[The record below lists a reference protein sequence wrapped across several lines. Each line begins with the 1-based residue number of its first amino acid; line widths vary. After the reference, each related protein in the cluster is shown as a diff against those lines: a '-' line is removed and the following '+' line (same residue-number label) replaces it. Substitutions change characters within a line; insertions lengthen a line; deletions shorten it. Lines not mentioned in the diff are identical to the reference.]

1 MASSGGMNAP
11 SNVLGLGPEPQSG
24 EPKLYGKGPN
34 ASLEQEA
41 LDYSNHMKQSQ
52 KQIHKKN
59 SLSQGLVIQ
68 RKKRLINT
76 LSSTTNPGGGVMPN
90 SQSYQLSGKQ
100 IPSK

>member
-1 MASSGGMNAP
+1 MHAP

-41 LDYSNHMKQSQ
+41 LDYSATNMKQSQ

-76 LSSTTNPGGGVMPN
+76 LSTTANPGIMPN